1 MLKSHQQRQALHA
14 TQARAELER
23 MALRKDMEQ
32 QMTRR
37 WRAGDVYAPHDLSG
51 VEMQKWKTTRRAP
64 SKDAFDAL
72 GVDPRKLYKVS
83 RARRTR

>member
-1 MLKSHQQRQALHA
+1 MKNMLETQRQRMRGVD
-14 TQARAELER
+14 TRAEMER
-23 MALRKDMEQ
+23 IQLRKDMEQ

-64 SKDAFDAL
+64 RRDAFDAL

-83 RARRTR
+83 